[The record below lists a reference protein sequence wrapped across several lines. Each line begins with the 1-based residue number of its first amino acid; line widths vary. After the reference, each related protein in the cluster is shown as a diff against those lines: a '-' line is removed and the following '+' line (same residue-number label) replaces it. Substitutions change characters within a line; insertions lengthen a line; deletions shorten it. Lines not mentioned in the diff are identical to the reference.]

1 MRQHERE
8 KKRAL
13 ERVDEL
19 EQRKRE
25 LEGSIGAIENCWNQ
39 VRIEYFH
46 VECLDD
52 TLSHRLRFVM
62 KQVYLLT

>member
-39 VRIEYFH
+39 VRLQCFLVEY
-46 VECLDD
+46 LDY
-52 TLSHRLRFVM
+52 TLGHYLRFVM
-62 KQVYLLT
+62 KQDVY